1 METDKEAIAELKI
14 LEAKKREA
22 ELEYQRLQAM
32 KENPNEER
40 IAELKEAISLEEKE
54 LNNIDE
60 QIKKQEELLE
70 KEKAAKLEIMNQ
82 ENKDAW
88 VEGANNEEGADID
101 LPHSDAAIAAVEAGN
116 TGGPEALK
124 LQQLKELRAER
135 QAAHSEYTTLLQGEQ
150 VTEEQIAA
158 AKQAA
163 VEAEKA
169 FSEACAATNHPLI
182 ARNNLLIKELQ
193 VKNANLKAE
202 LASAKT
208 IKDKNKRYEAIL
220 KITKKIQANEKRI
233 GNIQKKNQKIASG
246 TQSLFSSIG
255 NTLSTT
261 IQSSLQ
267 GVFNKL
273 GPIGDLLSQGL
284 TSVLN

>member
-88 VEGANNEEGADID
+88 IDGENNEEGADIN
-101 LPHSDAAIAAVEAGN
+101 LPHSAADIAAVQAGN
-116 TGGPEALK
+116 TGGPADIELQRLK
-124 LQQLKELRAER
+124 ALRAER
-135 QAAHSEYTTLLQGEQ
+135 QAAHNEYTTFLQGEQ